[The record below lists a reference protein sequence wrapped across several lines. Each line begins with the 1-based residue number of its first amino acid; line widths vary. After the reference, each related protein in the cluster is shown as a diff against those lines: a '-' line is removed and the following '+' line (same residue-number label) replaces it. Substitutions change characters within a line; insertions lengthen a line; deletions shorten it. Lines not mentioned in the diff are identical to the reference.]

1 MLIIV
6 INVKYCCQSTVMF
19 INVNKNPIKKSPLFQ
34 RIKEIFCWEG

>member
-6 INVKYCCQSTVMF
+6 INVKYCSQSTVMF
-19 INVNKNPIKKSPLFQ
+19 INVNKKSPLFQ